1 MSIYDRWHRT
11 RPGHADE
18 PCREHSRG
26 RTKLYPTADHGTGDR
41 WQVRWR
47 DETGRQRKRNF
58 AKREGIDPEKHA
70 SAFAAKIK
78 ATLDDGTYVDPAAAN
93 TTFQAFAEDWRKSRD
108 HDTVRAARVASLL
121 RRHVYSDPLTPGR
134 TPTGAPALGHRTLK
148 ELGKRPSLTQAW
160 ISGMKLSASS
170 KGQVVTIV
178 SSVFIAAMDD
188 GLIGRN
194 PTRAQSVTRPK
205 PEQKKV
211 RPWSLAQVEAIAAAL
226 NPKYAVLVYL
236 GAGTGMRQAEM
247 FGLALDVIEL
257 DSSRPVIHVRRQ
269 VRVVHGI
276 PCFAPVKNRK
286 EHDVPLAE
294 SLRPILA
301 EHIRC
306 HPPVPVTLP
315 WKEPDGDPATFS
327 LIVTRPD
334 GRPWKGPGFDQ
345 AHWHRAQQKAGI
357 TPPLA
362 KGEKRKAARDQGMH
376 ALRHTAA
383 SAWLSA
389 GADIVAVAAWLGDTV
404 ETVYKTYAH
413 LMPDADERGRK
424 AIDQFFRRPGREGSA
439 LDVPSYGA
447 Q

>member
-1 MSIYDRWHRT
+1 L
-11 RPGHADE
+11 PGLL
-18 PCREHSRG
+18 SRAWNLSPGASCYRAELG
-26 RTKLYPTADHGTGDR
+26 RG
-41 WQVRWR
+41 
-47 DETGRQRKRNF
+47 
-58 AKREGIDPEKHA
+58 
-70 SAFAAKIK
+70 
-78 ATLDDGTYVDPAAAN
+78 
-93 TTFQAFAEDWRKSRD
+93 
-108 HDTVRAARVASLL
+108 
-121 RRHVYSDPLTPGR
+121 
-134 TPTGAPALGHRTLK
+134 PAL
-148 ELGKRPSLTQAW
+148 
-160 ISGMKLSASS
+160 
-170 KGQVVTIV
+170 
-178 SSVFIAAMDD
+178 
-188 GLIGRN
+188 IG
-194 PTRAQSVTRPK
+194 S
-205 PEQKKV
+205 E
-211 RPWSLAQVEAIAAAL
+211 
-226 NPKYAVLVYL
+226 
-236 GAGTGMRQAEM
+236 
-247 FGLALDVIEL
+247 DIEL
-257 DSSRPVIHVRRQ
+257 DGLRPVIHVRRQ
-269 VRVVHGI
+269 VRVVHGV

-301 EHIRC
+301 EHIWRY
-306 HPPVPVTLP
+306 PPVPVTLP
-315 WKEPDGDPATFS
+315 WKEPDGDPMTFS

-439 LDVPSYGA
+439 LNVPSDGA
-447 Q
+447 K